1 MTATPAGSGYALQ
14 QPPPQQTNPSGC
26 KILAAGCAVVFV
38 AFCAFIAVIF
48 VIAFSALHH
57 TDAFRAGFN
66 RASHD
71 PRVKA
76 ALGAP
81 IEAGLII
88 RGSVNSEP
96 GHGRANIRFSI
107 LGTRQDARVH
117 VVGEREG
124 REWHFTTMTVQPD
137 HGAAI
142 DLLKPQ

>member
-1 MTATPAGSGYALQ
+1 MTATPTGGYALQ
-14 QPPPQQTNPSGC
+14 QPPLQQKKPSGC

-38 AFCAFIAVIF
+38 AFCAFVAVIV

-57 TDAFRAGFN
+57 TEAFRTGFN

-81 IEAGLII
+81 IEAGLVI
-88 RGSVNSEP
+88 RGNVGSEG
-96 GHGRANIRFSI
+96 GHANANIHFSI
-107 LGTRQDARVH
+107 LGTHQNAGVH

-124 REWHFTTMTVQPD
+124 REWHYTVMTVEPD
-137 HGAAI
+137 HGEAI
-142 DLLKPQ
+142 DLLKP

>member
-1 MTATPAGSGYALQ
+1 MTAMPAGSGYALQ
-14 QPPPQQTNPSGC
+14 QPPPQEKKPSGC
-26 KILAAGCAVVFV
+26 KILAAGCSVVFV

-57 TDAFRAGFN
+57 TDPFRTGFG
-66 RASHD
+66 RAAHD

-88 RGSVNSEP
+88 RGTVGSEGGN
-96 GHGRANIRFSI
+96 GHANIHFSI
-107 LGTRQDARVH
+107 LGTHQNAKVH

-124 REWHFTTMTVQPD
+124 REWHYTTMTVEPD

>member
-1 MTATPAGSGYALQ
+1 MTAMPAGSGYALQ
-14 QPPPQQTNPSGC
+14 QPSPQQQKPSGC
-26 KILAAGCAVVFV
+26 KIVAAGCAVLFV
-38 AFCAFIAVIF
+38 AFCAFLAVIM
-48 VIAFSALHH
+48 VVAFGALHH
-57 TDAFRAGFN
+57 TDAFRAAFG

-88 RGSVNSEP
+88 RGSVGSE
-96 GHGRANIRFSI
+96 GGNGQANIHFSL
-107 LGTRQDARVH
+107 LGTRQNAQVH

-124 REWHFTTMTVQPD
+124 REWHYTVMTVEPD
-137 HGAAI
+137 RGDAI